1 MHLLLRGLMRF
12 LRIAAVCGCAF
23 LVSTDL
29 SAQVQQQIIV
39 NGPGDMPVQLPGM
52 GPRQPKTGT
61 GRLRGRVLSAD
72 TGGPV
77 RRAQVRISSPDIGSK
92 SALTDAEGR
101 YEFRD
106 LPAGRFNMSATKAG
120 YVTIQYGQTR
130 PFESGKAID
139 LTEGQLLDKADF
151 SLPRGSAISGRLVD
165 EFGDPVADALVSA
178 MRSGWVGGRRRL
190 QPTGRT
196 AQTNDLGQFR
206 IYGLS
211 PGDYYVS
218 ATFRGG
224 DMVAME
230 IAMSAVTGAG
240 TGGPT
245 GSNPNSGYAP
255 TYFPG
260 TGNGADAQKITL
272 TVGQEAQN
280 TDFALLP
287 VKMAKISG
295 TVIGSDGK
303 PVDGSMINAS
313 PRNSDGAG
321 FMMMGGG
328 ARSDKNGNFT
338 ITNVAPGDYTLQTR
352 SMQFMTTGDGGNSM
366 VFTAR
371 VGVGADGNEA
381 ETGSLPVSVN
391 GEDLTGVVIVTSKG
405 ATATGHV
412 TFEGG
417 AKPTTLTSIRV
428 TASPVDS
435 DGPMISYAGL
445 GSVKADGTFELKGLS
460 GTRVVRATGL
470 PAGWMLKSVR
480 VNGNDIT
487 DSGMDFKSGE
497 AVTGVDVVLTSKLTE
512 VNGTVKAGSA
522 QAKDYTLV
530 VFSDEP
536 QKWSVPN
543 SRYVAGTR
551 PDQEGRFQVKN
562 LPAGGYYAI
571 AVDYLAQGEW
581 NDPDVLERLKPKAT
595 SFSID
600 EGETKTLSLT
610 LR

>member
-1 MHLLLRGLMRF
+1 MRF
-12 LRIAAVCGCAF
+12 LRIAAVCACA
-23 LVSTDL
+23 LLLATDL
-29 SAQVQQQIIV
+29 WAQQQIII
-39 NGPGDMPVQLPGM
+39 NGPADMPVQLPGM

-61 GRLRGRVLSAD
+61 GRLRGRVLSAE

-77 RRAQVRISSPDIGSK
+77 RRAQVRITSPDIGSK
-92 SALTDAEGR
+92 SAMTDAEGR
-101 YEFRD
+101 YEFRE
-106 LPAGRFNMSATKAG
+106 LPAGRFNLSVTKAG

-139 LTEGQLLDKADF
+139 LAEAQSLDKADF

-178 MRSGWVGGRRRL
+178 MRSAWTGGRRRL

-218 ATFRGG
+218 ATFRAG
-224 DMVAME
+224 DMVAMD

-240 TGGPT
+240 SGGPT
-245 GSNPNSGYAP
+245 GSTPNSGYAP

-260 TGNGADAQKITL
+260 TPNSSEAQKVTL
-272 TVGQEAQN
+272 AIGQEAQN

-287 VKMAKISG
+287 VKLAKISG

-303 PVDGSMINAS
+303 PVEGSMVNAA

-338 ITNVAPGDYTLQTR
+338 MSNVSPGEYTLQTR
-352 SMQFMTTGDGGNSM
+352 SMQIMTSGGGDNM

-371 VGVGADGNEA
+371 VGIGADGNEA
-381 ETGSLPVSVN
+381 ETGSLPVTVN
-391 GEDLTGVVIVTSKG
+391 GEDLSGVVIVTSKG
-405 ATATGHV
+405 ATASGHL

-417 AKPTTLTSIRV
+417 AKPTTLTNIRV
-428 TASPVDS
+428 TASPVDM
-435 DGPMISYAGL
+435 DGPMIAFAGP

-460 GTRVVRATGL
+460 GTRIVRVASL
-470 PAGWMLKSVR
+470 PPGWMLKSVR

-487 DSGMDFKSGE
+487 DTGIDFKAGE
-497 AVTGVDVVLTSKLTE
+497 ALTGVDVVVTSKLTE
-512 VNGTVKAGSA
+512 VNGTVKAGSQ

-530 VFSDEP
+530 VFSDES
-536 QKWSVPN
+536 QKWSLPN
-543 SRYVAGTR
+543 SRFVAATR
-551 PDQEGRFQVKN
+551 PDQEGRFQIKN
-562 LPAGGYYAI
+562 LPAGGYLAI

-595 SFSID
+595 GFSID

>member
-1 MHLLLRGLMRF
+1 MRF
-12 LRIAAVCGCAF
+12 LRIAAVCACA
-23 LVSTDL
+23 LLLATDL
-29 SAQVQQQIIV
+29 WAQQQIII
-39 NGPGDMPVQLPGM
+39 NGPADMPVQLPGM

-61 GRLRGRVLSAD
+61 GRLRGRVLSAE

-77 RRAQVRISSPDIGSK
+77 RRAQVRITSPDIGSK
-92 SALTDAEGR
+92 SAMTDAEGR
-101 YEFRD
+101 YEFRE
-106 LPAGRFNMSATKAG
+106 LPAGRFNLSVTKAG

-139 LTEGQLLDKADF
+139 LAEAQSLDKADF
-151 SLPRGSAISGRLVD
+151 ALPRGSAISGRLVD

-178 MRSGWVGGRRRL
+178 MRSAWTGGRRRL

-218 ATFRGG
+218 ATFRAG
-224 DMVAME
+224 DMVAMD

-240 TGGPT
+240 SGGPT
-245 GSNPNSGYAP
+245 GSTPNSGYAP

-260 TGNGADAQKITL
+260 TPNSSEAQKVTL
-272 TVGQEAQN
+272 AIGQEAQN

-287 VKMAKISG
+287 VKLAKISG

-303 PVDGSMINAS
+303 PVEGSMVNAA

-338 ITNVAPGDYTLQTR
+338 MSNISPGEYTLQTR
-352 SMQFMTTGDGGNSM
+352 SMQIMTSGGGDNM

-371 VGVGADGNEA
+371 VGIGADGNEA
-381 ETGSLPVSVN
+381 ETGSLPVTVN
-391 GEDLTGVVIVTSKG
+391 GEDLSGVVIVTSKG
-405 ATATGHV
+405 ATASGHL

-417 AKPTTLTSIRV
+417 AKPTTLTNIRV
-428 TASPVDS
+428 TASPVDM
-435 DGPMISYAGL
+435 DGPMIAFAGP

-460 GTRVVRATGL
+460 GTRIVRVASL
-470 PAGWMLKSVR
+470 PPGWMLKSVR

-487 DSGMDFKSGE
+487 DTGIDFKAGE
-497 AVTGVDVVLTSKLTE
+497 ALTGVDVVVTSKLTE
-512 VNGTVKAGSA
+512 VNGTVKAGSQ

-530 VFSDEP
+530 VFSDES
-536 QKWSVPN
+536 QKWSLPN
-543 SRYVAGTR
+543 SRFVAATR
-551 PDQEGRFQVKN
+551 PDQEGRFQIKN
-562 LPAGGYYAI
+562 LPAGGYLAI

-595 SFSID
+595 GFSID

>member
-1 MHLLLRGLMRF
+1 MRLF
-12 LRIAAVCGCAF
+12 RLAAVCACA
-23 LVSTDL
+23 LLLSTDL
-29 SAQVQQQIIV
+29 WAQQQIII
-39 NGPGDMPVQLPGM
+39 NGPPDMPVQLPGM

-77 RRAQVRISSPDIGSK
+77 RRAQVRITSPDIGSK
-92 SALTDAEGR
+92 SALTDGEGR

-139 LTEGQLLDKADF
+139 LTEGQLMEKADF

-178 MRSGWVGGRRRL
+178 MRSAWSGGRRRL

-240 TGGPT
+240 SGGPT
-245 GSNPNSGYAP
+245 GSNPNSGYSP

-260 TGNGADAQKITL
+260 TANGAEAQKITL

-287 VKMAKISG
+287 VKLAKISG
-295 TVIGSDGK
+295 TVISSDGK
-303 PVDGSMINAS
+303 PVEGSMINAA

-321 FMMMGGG
+321 LMMMGGG
-328 ARSDKNGNFT
+328 ARSDKAGNFT
-338 ITNVAPGDYTLQTR
+338 ISNLSPGEYTLQTR
-352 SMQFMTTGDGGNSM
+352 AMQIMTSGGGDNM

-381 ETGSLPVSVN
+381 ETGSLPVTVN
-391 GEDLTGVVIVTSKG
+391 GEDLSGVVIVTAKG
-405 ATATGHV
+405 ATASGHL

-417 AKPTTLTSIRV
+417 AKPTALTNIRV
-428 TASPVDS
+428 TATPVEM
-435 DGPMISYAGL
+435 DGPMISFGGP

-460 GTRVVRATGL
+460 GTRIVRAASL
-470 PAGWMLKSVR
+470 PPGWMLKAVR

-487 DSGMDFKSGE
+487 DAGMDFKAGE
-497 AVTGVDVVLTSKLTE
+497 AVTGVDIVLTSKLTE

-530 VFSDEP
+530 IFSDES
-536 QKWSVPN
+536 QKWSIPN
-543 SRYVAGTR
+543 TRYVAGTR

>member
-1 MHLLLRGLMRF
+1 MRF
-12 LRIAAVCGCAF
+12 LQIAMVCAAAF
-23 LVSTDL
+23 LLSTDVW
-29 SAQVQQQIIV
+29 AQQQIII
-39 NGPGDMPVQLPGM
+39 NGPPDMPVPLPGM

-77 RRAQVRISSPDIGSK
+77 RRAQVRITGPDIGSK
-92 SALTDAEGR
+92 SAMSDAEGR
-101 YEFRD
+101 YEFHD
-106 LPAGRFNMSATKAG
+106 LPAGRFNLSVTKAG

-139 LTEGQLLDKADF
+139 LSEGQTLDKADF

-178 MRSGWVGGRRRL
+178 MRSAWVGGRRRL

-196 AQTNDLGQFR
+196 SQTNDLGQFR

-211 PGDYYVS
+211 PGEYYVS
-218 ATFRGG
+218 ATFRGA
-224 DMVAME
+224 DMVGME
-230 IAMSAVTGAG
+230 IAMAAVTGAG
-240 TGGPT
+240 GGGPT

-260 TGNGADAQKITL
+260 TANGSDAQKITL
-272 TVGQEAQN
+272 TIGQEAQN

-287 VKMAKISG
+287 VKLAKISG
-295 TVIGSDGK
+295 TIISSDGK
-303 PVDGSMINAS
+303 PVEGSIVNAS

-338 ITNVAPGDYTLQTR
+338 IANVSPGEYTLQTR
-352 SMQFMTTGDGGNSM
+352 ALQIMTTGGGDTM
-366 VFTAR
+366 MFTAR
-371 VGVGADGNEA
+371 VGMGADGTEA
-381 ETGSLPVSVN
+381 ETGSLPVTVN
-391 GEDLTGVVIVTSKG
+391 GEDLSGVVIVTSKG
-405 ATATGHV
+405 ATATGHL

-417 AKPTTLTSIRV
+417 AKPATLTSIRV
-428 TASPVDS
+428 TATAAEM
-435 DGPMISYAGL
+435 DGPMAGFAGP
-445 GSVKADGTFELKGLS
+445 GSVKADGTFEVKGLS
-460 GTRVVRATGL
+460 GNRIVRVAGL
-470 PAGWMLKSVR
+470 PPGWTLKAVR
-480 VNGNDIT
+480 VNGNDVT
-487 DSGMDFKSGE
+487 DSGIDFKAGE
-497 AVTGVDVVLTSKLTE
+497 AVSGVDVVLTSKLTE
-512 VNGTVKAGSA
+512 VNGTVKAGSQ

-530 VFSDEP
+530 VFSDDS
-536 QKWSVPN
+536 QKWSIPN

-551 PDQEGRFQVKN
+551 PDQDGRFEVKS

-581 NDPDVLERLKPKAT
+581 NDPEVLERLKPKAT